1 MKERHRQEVRRSLNN
16 SPFLENQN
24 ATKSSPSMPLIFS
37 VEDSPPLSSA
47 RPLVQSQSFTSN
59 AQSPINHIPK
69 RPLVNIVRSTS
80 TANDIYGNNSGASTN
95 QTQQEVNIHHRYSAP
110 LQPRNG
116 QVLSTTKPGYIQNVP
131 LFTSAP
137 YQVQESTLVTS
148 EEVFPLNRSV
158 SAYSGFP
165 QQTLLQQQFQHQ
177 QQQINMQQ
185 QIYQQQ
191 QQQQLQ
197 QKIQL
202 QIEHQQM
209 QQQLEQQQIQY
220 QLDQKQLQL
229 QEQQR
234 IQQYQLQQ
242 LKIQQQ
248 QQQYINQAILEKP
261 LIRRDNPPK
270 AIVTELD
277 EDMKPLKSRP
287 LYERLTVYD
296 ENHSTDQIATPD
308 TPPPESQQNSS
319 EIVLAKEILLSNS
332 STSTLTEP
340 KAIFKPKEK
349 TIKLPN
355 KLKKE
360 LQEMQLRRSPYSLP
374 DLSTLSNTEQ
384 EQENDD
390 IINWNTIQ
398 IFHYPYVTNS
408 EETCYTQENQTP
420 KIDCYPA
427 IVKCCSMQDRRHT
440 CSKRHHCT
448 HLSCINTKHPNYST
462 DSSNLYYKKHHSKHR
477 HHRCHKKDSYSKTV
491 QV

>member
-1 MKERHRQEVRRSLNN
+1 M
-16 SPFLENQN
+16 
-24 ATKSSPSMPLIFS
+24 
-37 VEDSPPLSSA
+37 
-47 RPLVQSQSFTSN
+47 
-59 AQSPINHIPK
+59 
-69 RPLVNIVRSTS
+69 
-80 TANDIYGNNSGASTN
+80 
-95 QTQQEVNIHHRYSAP
+95 
-110 LQPRNG
+110 
-116 QVLSTTKPGYIQNVP
+116 
-131 LFTSAP
+131 
-137 YQVQESTLVTS
+137 
-148 EEVFPLNRSV
+148 

-165 QQTLLQQQFQHQ
+165 HQTLLQQQFQHQ
-177 QQQINMQQ
+177 QQQISMQQ

-202 QIEHQQM
+202 QIEQQQM

-242 LKIQQQ
+242 LKFQQQ

-261 LIRRDNPPK
+261 LFRRDNLPK

-296 ENHSTDQIATPD
+296 EQDGANQIAAPD

-319 EIVLAKEILLSNS
+319 DIALSKEVPLSNS

-360 LQEMQLRRSPYSLP
+360 LQGMQLRRSPYSLP
-374 DLSTLSNTEQ
+374 DISMLSKTEQ

-398 IFHYPYVTNS
+398 IFHYPDVTNN
-408 EETCYTQENQTP
+408 EETCYTPEEKPIT
-420 KIDCYPA
+420 IDCYPTV
-427 IVKCCSMQDRRHT
+427 VKCCSLGDRRHT

-448 HLSCINTKHPNYST
+448 NLSCINTKNPNYST
-462 DSSNLYYKKHHSKHR
+462 DSSTCYYKKHHSKHKH
-477 HHRCHKKDSYSKTV
+477 HHRCHKRDSCAKKV